1 MNSKHV
7 EVLRQMWQQCAND
20 RRMIEADALDAA
32 IAVLSAP
39 AEAQAQD
46 GGDACPHCM
55 GNPGLDCNSFGR
67 TAAPPNAPIAQGGGE
82 VVYIGAWAFD
92 QLMSNKYVS
101 CQLDTHGRA
110 TYSDGRPPVPLY
122 TAPPSAPVGVE
133 GVRRYLASRDAKPMR
148 GIDPEVIHA
157 IHIGTEWEAELRM
170 SDLRSLAQHPAPVGV
185 DAHKA
190 TLASLVAAVSLL
202 RRGGGSAA
210 PSDAMFNVMMADYEK
225 SIEASRDALAQQPA
239 AVDEMAELVGLLD
252 EVRSHF
258 TRDDDLPDDLLP
270 RIDAALR
277 WIAGGSDN
285 DR

>member
-7 EVLRQMWQQCAND
+7 KVLRHMKGTIKAI
-20 RRMIEADALDAA
+20 MPSEVAALDAA

-122 TAPPSAPVGVE
+122 TAPPSAPVGVDE
-133 GVRRYLASRDAKPMR
+133 
-148 GIDPEVIHA
+148 
-157 IHIGTEWEAELRM
+157 
-170 SDLRSLAQHPAPVGV
+170 LAQVIREV
-185 DAHKA
+185 DGNHSLGAGALAEAILEKFP
-190 TLASLVAAVSLL
+190 TLA
-202 RRGGGSAA
+202 
-210 PSDAMFNVMMADYEK
+210 
-225 SIEASRDALAQQPA
+225 AQP
-239 AVDEMAELVGLLD
+239 
-252 EVRSHF
+252 
-258 TRDDDLPDDLLP
+258 
-270 RIDAALR
+270 
-277 WIAGGSDN
+277 GGSDN